1 MAQYIDKNRVE
12 EILRNLWKKDDGTNS
27 KHRICYNKA
36 LQEVQC
42 ELDTLEVKEVDL
54 DALGVL
60 AEHLIACDAHLVT
73 PKYTDK
79 ELNLLEEWAKNNKT
93 QKGEEV

>member
-1 MAQYIDKNRVE
+1 
-12 EILRNLWKKDDGTNS
+12 
-27 KHRICYNKA
+27 
-36 LQEVQC
+36 
-42 ELDTLEVKEVDL
+42 
-54 DALGVL
+54 
-60 AEHLIACDAHLVT
+60 LVT